1 MKNKDLKIMN
11 KNTIIDASNLILG
24 RMASVVAKR
33 LLLGEKITIVN
44 AEKAVISGK
53 YDKILN
59 TYKERLNIRTL
70 TNPLRGPFHPRRADR
85 LVRKTIRGMLPWKK
99 PRGRKAFHNLK
110 VYTGIPD
117 QLNGDDLEIK
127 TIQDASLSRLKGKF
141 IYISDL
147 TSHIGE
153 KTY

>member
-1 MKNKDLKIMN
+1 MNNTDLKIMN

-44 AEKAVISGK
+44 AEKSVISGK

-59 TYKERLNIRTL
+59 SYKERLNIRTL

-99 PRGRKAFHNLK
+99 PRGRKAYHNLK

-117 QLNGDDLEIK
+117 QLNADDVEIQ
-127 TIQDASLSRLKGKF
+127 TIEDASLSRLKGKF

-147 TSHIGE
+147 TSRIGE
-153 KTY
+153 ITY